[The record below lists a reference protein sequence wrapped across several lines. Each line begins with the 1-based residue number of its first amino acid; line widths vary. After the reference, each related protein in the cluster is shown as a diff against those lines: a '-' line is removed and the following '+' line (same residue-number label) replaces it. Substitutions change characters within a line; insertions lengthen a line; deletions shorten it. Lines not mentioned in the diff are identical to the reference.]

1 MRPAIL
7 ILLIALGGCATTQP
21 VIEAADWTARRA
33 ELWGLDDWRMTGRVA
48 FTVAGEGG
56 SASIDWR
63 QSGQVSD
70 LAVSGPLGVGS
81 MRAVLDASGLRLE
94 DASGSRL
101 SGSEAERAL
110 AARLGAEVPVGS
122 LRYWVLGA
130 PAPGVPAED
139 TVAAQGRASGFTQAG
154 WRVGFG
160 RFEPTPGGELPT
172 RLTLE
177 RDGARLKLAVSRWEV
192 RP

>member
-1 MRPAIL
+1 MRPAVL
-7 ILLIALGGCATTQP
+7 ILLIALGGCATTPPAIQP
-21 VIEAADWTARRA
+21 VDWTARRA
-33 ELWGLDDWRMTGRVA
+33 ALWALDDWRMTGRVA
-48 FTVAGEGG
+48 VTVAGEGG

-81 MRAVLDASGLRLE
+81 LRAVLDPAGLRLE
-94 DASGSRL
+94 DGSGARL
-101 SGSEAERAL
+101 ADGEAERAL
-110 AARLGAEVPVGS
+110 ARRLGAEVPVGS
-122 LRYWVLGA
+122 LRYWVLGT
-130 PAPGVPAED
+130 PAPGVPAEE
-139 TVAAQGRASGFTQAG
+139 TVDAAGRASSFRQAG
-154 WRVGFG
+154 WQVDLG
-160 RFEPTPGGELPT
+160 RFESTPGGELPT